1 MEDRMTSSRGLLA
14 VLLRTMRE
22 GAGLTQRELASRAGI
37 SLGAL
42 QDLEQG
48 RTSRPRRQSL
58 DRLAAVL
65 RLTADQHE
73 ELVRAAVGHRTAGH
87 KAAGHGDAG
96 QQGTRQQGTGHKSGE
111 PERDGA
117 GTWPVG
123 AQNGQGATAPERP
136 RTGQRG
142 GVTGTGHGR
151 NGNSGLRVEIL
162 GPLAAWRDGEPVSL
176 GPVRQRAVLG
186 LLTLHAD
193 TGLHRAAIVDAL
205 WGDDPPPTS
214 AAMVQAQVSRLR
226 RLLGPGQVPG
236 DGTRLSWDGAGY
248 RLSLNGIRLDLAE
261 FGELTGQARRVAGAG
276 DTATACELYERAL
289 GLWRGQPLEDID
301 ALRGH
306 PAVTSLARQRDDLVI
321 EYAVAAADAGRYDG
335 VIAHLAA
342 LTAREPLDE
351 RAHAQLIMTL
361 AATGRQA
368 AALRI
373 YQDLVARLD
382 AELGVRPGPELA
394 TAHLQ
399 VLRQQ
404 VPPVP
409 ADGPV
414 VPRQLP
420 GAVPRFIG
428 RSAELALLTG
438 MLDQAAG
445 AGGTVAIGGT
455 AGVGKTTLAVHWAHQ
470 VADRFPDG
478 QLHINLR
485 GFGPSGPPVT
495 AAAAVRLFLD
505 GLGVAAERIPPGLDA
520 QTGLYRSLLAG
531 RKMLIVVDNAR
542 DPEQVR
548 PLLPGAPGCL
558 VLVTSRN
565 ELTGLAAADGAH
577 LLTLDVLSEAEAREL
592 LENRLGQQR
601 VADEPGAVTDLI
613 GLCAR
618 LPLALSVA
626 AARVAA
632 RPSLPLGAVAAELR
646 GTSTRLDGLNTGD
659 AATDVRTVFS
669 WSCRQLAE
677 PSARLFRLIGVH
689 PGPGITIRA
698 AASLA
703 GLPSSQARAALAELA
718 GAHLITEYAPGRYA
732 CHDLLRA
739 YAAEQARSVDS
750 DSIRRAALHRL
761 LDHYLHTCHSA
772 AQLLQPQRGALT
784 LAPAQPG
791 VTTEHL
797 TDHEQALAWFKA
809 EHHVLVAVA
818 GLAAEHGFD
827 TCAWQLSWS
836 MATFLDWQGHWQDWA
851 ATQRIALAA
860 VTRQDDMGA
869 QATVRRAVAAACI
882 RFGDYDEARTHLTE
896 CLGIY
901 AQLGDRA
908 GESRI
913 RRDLGNLFEYQG
925 RYAEALDHAE
935 QALRLSQAIA
945 DRAGQAYALTN
956 VGWYHTML
964 GQHQQALKCCQR
976 ALRLHRELGA
986 RYGEAHTWISLGH
999 VNYKLG
1005 SLGKAAAC
1013 HRHGL
1018 SLFRELGDRLYEATA
1033 LTYLGDAH
1041 SAAGRT
1047 TAARRAWQQAL
1058 AILDELNH
1066 SDADGV
1072 RSRLG
1077 QHPAGRGGHLA
1088 VVPD

>member
-1 MEDRMTSSRGLLA
+1 
-14 VLLRTMRE
+14 
-22 GAGLTQRELASRAGI
+22 
-37 SLGAL
+37 
-42 QDLEQG
+42 
-48 RTSRPRRQSL
+48 
-58 DRLAAVL
+58 
-65 RLTADQHE
+65 
-73 ELVRAAVGHRTAGH
+73 
-87 KAAGHGDAG
+87 
-96 QQGTRQQGTGHKSGE
+96 
-111 PERDGA
+111 
-117 GTWPVG
+117 
-123 AQNGQGATAPERP
+123 
-136 RTGQRG
+136 
-142 GVTGTGHGR
+142 
-151 NGNSGLRVEIL
+151 
-162 GPLAAWRDGEPVSL
+162 
-176 GPVRQRAVLG
+176 
-186 LLTLHAD
+186 
-193 TGLHRAAIVDAL
+193 
-205 WGDDPPPTS
+205 
-214 AAMVQAQVSRLR
+214 
-226 RLLGPGQVPG
+226 
-236 DGTRLSWDGAGY
+236 
-248 RLSLNGIRLDLAE
+248 
-261 FGELTGQARRVAGAG
+261 
-276 DTATACELYERAL
+276 
-289 GLWRGQPLEDID
+289 
-301 ALRGH
+301 
-306 PAVTSLARQRDDLVI
+306 
-321 EYAVAAADAGRYDG
+321 
-335 VIAHLAA
+335 
-342 LTAREPLDE
+342 
-351 RAHAQLIMTL
+351 
-361 AATGRQA
+361 
-368 AALRI
+368 
-373 YQDLVARLD
+373 
-382 AELGVRPGPELA
+382 
-394 TAHLQ
+394 
-399 VLRQQ
+399 
-404 VPPVP
+404 
-409 ADGPV
+409 
-414 VPRQLP
+414 
-420 GAVPRFIG
+420 
-428 RSAELALLTG
+428 
-438 MLDQAAG
+438 
-445 AGGTVAIGGT
+445 
-455 AGVGKTTLAVHWAHQ
+455 VHWAHQ

-495 AAAAVRLFLD
+495 ATAAVRLFLD
-505 GLGVAAERIPPGLDA
+505 GLGVAAERIPQGLDA

-531 RKMLIVVDNAR
+531 RKMLILVDNAR

-565 ELTGLAAADGAH
+565 ELTGLAAADGAR

-601 VADEPGAVTDLI
+601 VADEPGAMTELI

-632 RPSLPLGAVAAELR
+632 RPSLSLAAVAAELR

-677 PSARLFRLIGVH
+677 PSARLFRLLGAH
-689 PGPGITIRA
+689 PGPGITIPA

-703 GLPSSQARAALAELA
+703 GLPSSQARAALAELT
-718 GAHLITEYAPGRYA
+718 GAHLITEYTSGRYA

-739 YAAEQARSVDS
+739 YAAEQARSVDR
-750 DSIRRAALHRL
+750 DSTRRAALHRL

-791 VTTEHL
+791 VTAGHL

-809 EHHVLVAVA
+809 EHHVLVAIA

-860 VTRQDDMGA
+860 VTRQDDIGA
-869 QATVRRAVAAACI
+869 QATVRRAFAAACI

-913 RRDLGNLFEYQG
+913 QRDLGNLFEYQG

-964 GQHQQALKCCQR
+964 GQHQQALRYCQR

-1077 QHPAGRGGHLA
+1077 QYPAGGHLA